1 MGHEYEDLK
10 YLRIPKGR
18 IYEASDW
25 FSRVDEELEQ
35 VIRGLDLVASKLD
48 TLTTALTG
56 MTPERIRE
64 YYTQVTEIQ
73 RDFTQQIMQM
83 QSTVIKELKESVQQW
98 MQMLPAQITGNIISI
113 PAKVDIY
120 DQRKYS
126 IDDSKWTEVNLH
138 GDIIVITADDD
149 VYYSKTTGMTGFI
162 LRSGAYLVI
171 TRSEELDKL
180 YFKAVV
186 GSTSLYIQEL
196 LIKQE

>member
-1 MGHEYEDLK
+1 MGREYEDLK

-18 IYEASDW
+18 IYEAPDW

-48 TLTTALTG
+48 TLITALTG
-56 MTPERIRE
+56 MPPDRLRE
-64 YYTQVTEIQ
+64 
-73 RDFTQQIMQM
+73 FTQQILQL
-83 QSTVIKELKESVQQW
+83 QTAILQDIQNAVQQW
-98 MQMLPAQITGNIISI
+98 SQMLPTQITGNIISI

-120 DQRKYS
+120 DQGKYS
-126 IDDSKWTEVNLH
+126 IDDSKWTEINLH
-138 GDIIVITADDD
+138 GDIVVITADDD
-149 VYYSKTTGMTGFI
+149 IYYSKVTGMTGFI

-171 TRSEELDKL
+171 TRSEKLDKL